1 MDKYAKYNPD
11 EEAIEAWLKGFEIRL
26 LCHNI
31 SDADRKRNWCR
42 SLVGEAGNSI
52 IEKLPQAATWA
63 EVKEELCSVLGEGNP
78 KKRAFDVLQNYKPK
92 GKGLGEMATDIMAKA
107 SLATSDADLQVQL
120 GLKAFLQAVPR
131 NIGRE
136 LRRRHFVSVKEAL
149 KEARFLQSV
158 IEEDEDHESG
168 EVFKGKEE
176 VKPVKEPKVD
186 LNRVVEACI
195 RKLQTLQACKK
206 QSERPGYARKRR
218 RCWCCGQKGHLV
230 RACPLVQRNQKAEKR
245 LPESAKG
252 CQRVH
257 ESAKGCQMAQ
267 ESARRCQRVP
277 DGARGCQMVQESARG
292 YQRMP
297 DGTRGCQMVSE
308 GARGY
313 QIMEKSAR
321 GCQRMPDGAKGC
333 QMVSDGS
340 KGCQMVQESTREC
353 QNGPD
358 GANGCQMVPEGGKRC
373 QKDQVGPVVAPGLG
387 KKTDLIFVTVS
398 IAGVEVVALV
408 DTGATTSCCR
418 WEWYQQWKDH
428 LGAVTKSKIRVM
440 GIAPDPVKVKGLT
453 KPLTLLWDGV
463 GGRFQLAVLP
473 TLHDVDVVLGV
484 DVLSQL
490 NVQFDWVRQ
499 VVSPYREPCIQVES
513 GRSIGLLLENPDS
526 TFKGKIPVKE
536 EGVKEVAKDMLR
548 PAYQNLRYC
557 YKAREKKE
565 DRKIVWNQADYRVK
579 LQEDLKDIRKKLC
592 QVSGKELA
600 KKEETRPVNRM
611 EEGVLVDLCEQ
622 RSCERGSGCYAP
634 EEIYKSNKLANVVY
648 NSSEGLST
656 PVTSSLMPPKPAR
669 TERRNYFW
677 RNSSKREVCMYVRI
691 LDPLE
696 FRNNYKKE
704 SDDKFN
710 EECSEGGK
718 DVTSSSHSNRKS
730 SKNSK
735 SMTVSNSGK
744 NGINSYNNK
753 YREIKIKNNSASKGR
768 QGEERDET
776 LRLPD
781 IIKREGKMT
790 SLLHNTVAQE
800 QQQSTSLAGRVAKQC
815 KSRHIRS
822 RSSGSLRF
830 RKAVQ
835 SYDKI
840 AAILFM
846 CFGIIMQ
853 LSEAFSHFARCK
865 SKRLIGNSRIGSV
878 DGGVWRWCMFVV
890 CFLFECRTSL
900 WKFRHRI
907 WPKIILEGLWIG
919 NNVINKIDKRCYQLT
934 FRLVLATC
942 WLRNLLHGNVC
953 STNVAIGIGNAD
965 DARDANNVCLCLY
978 SDLWAS
984 CHMYLCRDM
993 EILGLLYKIGSF
1005 RIFIYLY
1012 RGKIRSL
1019 WLSCEQASFFL
1030 AFPNKLCTL
1039 VYFVSKDCLLDR
1051 ISRKKYQCTNLVGLA
1066 PLEKA
1071 YTGIKP
1077 FFLGLRRVV
1086 TSGDPLDMAYK
1097 RGH

>member
-1 MDKYAKYNPD
+1 MDKYNKYNPD
-11 EEAIEAWLKGFEIRL
+11 EEAIEAWLKGFELRL

-31 SDADRKRNWCR
+31 SDADRKCNWCR

-136 LRRRHFVSVKEAL
+136 LCRRHFVSVKEAL

-158 IEEDEDHESG
+158 IEEDEDRESG

-230 RACPLVQRNQKAEKR
+230 RACPLVQQNKAAYKQKAEK
-245 LPESAKG
+245 
-252 CQRVH
+252 
-257 ESAKGCQMAQ
+257 
-267 ESARRCQRVP
+267 RVP
-277 DGARGCQMVQESARG
+277 DGARGCQMVQESAKG

-358 GANGCQMVPEGGKRC
+358 GANGCQMVPEGGKGC

-387 KKTDLIFVTVS
+387 RKTNLIFVTVS
-398 IAGVEVVALV
+398 ITGVEVVALV

-428 LGAVTKSKIRVM
+428 LGAVKKSKIRVM
-440 GIAPDPVKVKGLT
+440 GIAPDPVQVKGLT

-463 GGRFQLAVLP
+463 GGRFQLVVLP

-513 GRSIGLLLENPDS
+513 GRNIGLLLESPDS

-565 DRKIVWNQADYRVK
+565 DRKIVWNQADYWVK
-579 LQEDLKDIRKKLC
+579 LQEDLEDIQQKLC

-622 RSCERGSGCYAP
+622 RSGERGSGCYAP
-634 EEIYKSNKLANVVY
+634 EEIYKSNKLANVFY

-656 PVTSSLMPPKPAR
+656 PVTSPLMPPKPAR
-669 TERRNYFW
+669 TERRNYSW
-677 RNSSKREVCMYVRI
+677 RNSGKREVCMYVRI

-696 FRNNYKKE
+696 FRNNYKE
-704 SDDKFN
+704 SVDKF
-710 EECSEGGK
+710 
-718 DVTSSSHSNRKS
+718 
-730 SKNSK
+730 
-735 SMTVSNSGK
+735 
-744 NGINSYNNK
+744 
-753 YREIKIKNNSASKGR
+753 
-768 QGEERDET
+768 
-776 LRLPD
+776 
-781 IIKREGKMT
+781 
-790 SLLHNTVAQE
+790 
-800 QQQSTSLAGRVAKQC
+800 
-815 KSRHIRS
+815 
-822 RSSGSLRF
+822 
-830 RKAVQ
+830 
-835 SYDKI
+835 I
-840 AAILFM
+840 A
-846 CFGIIMQ
+846 
-853 LSEAFSHFARCK
+853 
-865 SKRLIGNSRIGSV
+865 
-878 DGGVWRWCMFVV
+878 
-890 CFLFECRTSL
+890 
-900 WKFRHRI
+900 
-907 WPKIILEGLWIG
+907 
-919 NNVINKIDKRCYQLT
+919 
-934 FRLVLATC
+934 
-942 WLRNLLHGNVC
+942 
-953 STNVAIGIGNAD
+953 
-965 DARDANNVCLCLY
+965 
-978 SDLWAS
+978 
-984 CHMYLCRDM
+984 
-993 EILGLLYKIGSF
+993 
-1005 RIFIYLY
+1005 
-1012 RGKIRSL
+1012 
-1019 WLSCEQASFFL
+1019 
-1030 AFPNKLCTL
+1030 
-1039 VYFVSKDCLLDR
+1039 
-1051 ISRKKYQCTNLVGLA
+1051 
-1066 PLEKA
+1066 
-1071 YTGIKP
+1071 
-1077 FFLGLRRVV
+1077 
-1086 TSGDPLDMAYK
+1086 
-1097 RGH
+1097 